1 MIHSYMSKLLK
12 SENITDLKHVCGLRK
27 LFGTIDMQVR
37 SLENL
42 GYEPDR
48 QGSLLVPILTSEI
61 PDVLHLIISKKFDS
75 ADNLLYV
82 LKTEI
87 TAQEKTVLVPKQG
100 ENVFDE

>member
-27 LFGTIDMQVR
+27 LFDTIDMQVR

-75 ADNLLYV
+75 ADNRFTCIENGNHSSRKDCFGS
-82 LKTEI
+82 KTR
-87 TAQEKTVLVPKQG
+87 
-100 ENVFDE
+100 

>member
-12 SENITDLKHVCGLRK
+12 SEKITDLKHVCGLRK
-27 LFGTIDMQVR
+27 LFDTIDMQVR

-75 ADNLLYV
+75 ADNRFICIENGNHSSRKDCFGS
-82 LKTEI
+82 KTR
-87 TAQEKTVLVPKQG
+87 
-100 ENVFDE
+100 